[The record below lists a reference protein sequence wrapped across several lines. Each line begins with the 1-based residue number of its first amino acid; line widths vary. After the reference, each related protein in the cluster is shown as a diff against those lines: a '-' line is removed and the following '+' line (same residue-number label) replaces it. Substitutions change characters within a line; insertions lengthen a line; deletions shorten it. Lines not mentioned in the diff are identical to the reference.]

1 MRIGVLTAWAWG
13 FHRVLDGI
21 ELKVPEIDATKSG
34 VTGCSRLGKAAL
46 AAGLFDK
53 RIAVTMPM
61 CSGVQGAGPYRYSLS
76 GQGEN
81 LENSVSHTTSKF
93 ARSIAR
99 LTLCRSLELG
109 GGRRVASHNSS
120 TKPHNSLSTPTPSLP
135 RSHHAP

>member
-1 MRIGVLTAWAWG
+1 MLSRDFSRDANRGSGVLTAWAWG

-21 ELKVPEIDATKSG
+21 ELKVPEIDAKKSG

-46 AAGLFDK
+46 AAGLFDT

-81 LENSVSHTTSKF
+81 LENAVSPF
-93 ARSIAR
+93 
-99 LTLCRSLELG
+99 
-109 GGRRVASHNSS
+109 VAFIIFG
-120 TKPHNSLSTPTPSLP
+120 
-135 RSHHAP
+135 

>member
-1 MRIGVLTAWAWG
+1 MVKTLVSKPCHLIHAYLQPTGVLTAWAWG

-21 ELKVPEIDATKSG
+21 ELKVPQIDATKSG

-81 LENSVSHTTSKF
+81 LENAVSTS
-93 ARSIAR
+93 SY
-99 LTLCRSLELG
+99 
-109 GGRRVASHNSS
+109 RRY
-120 TKPHNSLSTPTPSLP
+120 
-135 RSHHAP
+135 

>member
-1 MRIGVLTAWAWG
+1 MRAALFSNASCVNKVIGVLTAWAWG

-81 LENSVSHTTSKF
+81 LENAVSGHVKDLNTSRKL
-93 ARSIAR
+93 I
-99 LTLCRSLELG
+99 
-109 GGRRVASHNSS
+109 
-120 TKPHNSLSTPTPSLP
+120 K
-135 RSHHAP
+135 

>member
-1 MRIGVLTAWAWG
+1 MGRISVRLLRSHSASLALADSYWAGVLTAWAWG

-21 ELKVPEIDATKSG
+21 EQKVPEIDAKKSG

-76 GQGEN
+76 GQGET
-81 LENSVSHTTSKF
+81 LENSVNMSPR
-93 ARSIAR
+93 ALLVI
-99 LTLCRSLELG
+99 
-109 GGRRVASHNSS
+109 SS
-120 TKPHNSLSTPTPSLP
+120 GME
-135 RSHHAP
+135 